1 MPTPLSPPLATS
13 YYRLAPLSAEHTGI
27 IFELRSSEQVQQYL
41 NRPLM
46 RDWAEAKYFIEEIT
60 AGMQSGEFLYWVI
73 YRQRAKTPIG
83 TICLWQFNRE
93 RTQADLGYELLPD
106 AQGQGVMT
114 EVLPRI
120 IAYARD
126 TLELQL
132 LQACT
137 NRENTSSLRL
147 LRSAGFTYLEDADF
161 DEGMVVYGKYIK
173 GLPAYLQRIGLPP
186 LAQPNMVDLQ
196 RAHLFSVPFE
206 NLDIHR
212 RLSISL
218 RFEDV
223 FRKLVHDRRGGFCY
237 EQNSLFRWALLE
249 LGYEAHL
256 VQAQVYSTKKK
267 EYGPPF
273 DHMAVWLETPAG
285 PFLADVGY
293 GNAPLAPI
301 AIEDGAEVQGTAG
314 RYCMERMESGRYQ
327 LSHKKGGQWIPD
339 YMFDLQARRME
350 EYEPMALYHQ
360 TAAESPF
367 TQKRLI
373 SLPRPEGGRVSI
385 SGNELKITAAD
396 GEQKV
401 AVLEDEQAF
410 QRALAQYFGFSL
422 SSTGPA

>member
-1 MPTPLSPPLATS
+1 MPIHPSPPLVTPH
-13 YYRLAPLSAEHTGI
+13 YRLTALSAEHTGI
-27 IFELRSSEQVQQYL
+27 IFELRSNEQVQQYL

-46 RDWAEAKYFIEEIT
+46 RDWVEAEYFIKEIT
-60 AGMQSGEFLYWVI
+60 AGMQNGEFLYWVI
-73 YRQRAKTPIG
+73 HRKGAETPIG

-126 TLELQL
+126 TLELEL

-137 NRENTSSLRL
+137 NRENTPSLRL

-161 DEGMVVYGKYIK
+161 EEGMVIYGKHLT

-212 RLSISL
+212 RLSVSL

-223 FRKLVHDRRGGFCY
+223 FRKLVYDRRGGFCY
-237 EQNSLFRWALLE
+237 EHNSLFRWALLA
-249 LGYEAHL
+249 LGYEAQL

-267 EYGPPF
+267 EYGPPY

-314 RYCMERMESGRYQ
+314 RYRLERMEGGRYQ
-327 LSHKKGGQWIPD
+327 LFHKEGGQWIPD
-339 YMFDLQARRME
+339 YIFDLKARRLE

-373 SLPRPEGGRVSI
+373 SLPQPDGGRVSI
-385 SGNELKITAAD
+385 SGDELKITAAD
-396 GEQKV
+396 GQQQVE
-401 AVLEDEQAF
+401 LLDGESAF
-410 QRALAQYFGFSL
+410 RRALARYFGFSL
-422 SSTGPA
+422 PSTGPG